1 MILNNI
7 DKYLIKN
14 IYNLKNFRFC
24 FKYMKKLKKEINE
37 KNVNYNSIYLYIE
50 LNYK

>member
-14 IYNLKNFRFC
+14 IYNLKNFRFY
-24 FKYMKKLKKEINE
+24 FKNIMKLKKEINE